1 MGSNRFIVFDRLSR
15 NQLGEFPTL
24 EAAEE
29 CFLRFVRADRSAAD
43 HLEIW
48 DDDKEI
54 KLRVDPEKLSAVTA
68 A

>member
-1 MGSNRFIVFDRLSR
+1 MNSDRFIVFDRLSR
-15 NQLGEFPTL
+15 NQLGEFSTF

-29 CFLRFVRADRSAAD
+29 CFLRFVGAAPAAAA

-48 DDDKEI
+48 DDDKGM
-54 KLRVDPEKLSAVTA
+54 KLRIDPEKVSAVTA